1 MSFAR
6 RVLRGS
12 TVAVV
17 RRCSERRYFLRPGSR
32 LNRMIRFLLGSY
44 ARKHGIRLHAF
55 VFMGNHFHLIL
66 TDTKRRLPK
75 FMEELDAMLSR
86 VINKHLG
93 RQGRLWESRPYRHWI
108 LETREE
114 LLQHL
119 VYLAANP
126 VEAWVV
132 RTPDR
137 WPGVISLPSHVNTAL
152 KVTPPPRGLFGRG
165 LEGSALPSESVLKVH
180 VPPFFAKEGAE
191 RYRRLFQTA
200 LDAYL
205 ADLHARRGS
214 YSGRQSAK
222 TLDPFSAPKG
232 SRSGPSFGL
241 IPALTNATKEKRLEL
256 KLWRRAVRDAF
267 HRWRNNK
274 NTVFPQGTWQ
284 VVVRHKARIVPD

>member
-1 MSFAR
+1 MSSAR
-6 RVLRGS
+6 RVLKGS
-12 TVAVV
+12 TLAVV
-17 RRCSERRYFLRPGSR
+17 RRCSERRFFLRPSRR
-32 LNRMIRFLLGSY
+32 LNRVIRFLLGTY
-44 ARKHGIRLHAF
+44 ARKYGIKLHAF

-66 TDTKRRLPK
+66 TDTKRKLPK
-75 FMEELDAMLSR
+75 FMEQLDAMLTR
-86 VINKHLG
+86 VINKHLN
-93 RQGRLWESRPYRHWI
+93 RHGRLWESKPYTSWI
-108 LETREE
+108 FETREE

-119 VYLAANP
+119 VYLVANP

-137 WPGVISLPSHVNTAL
+137 WPGVISLPSHVNVSL
-152 KVTPPPRGLFGRG
+152 KVKPPPGGLFGRG
-165 LEGSALPSESVLKVH
+165 HEGSALPAESVLKVH
-180 VPPFFAKEGAE
+180 VPPFFAKGGAE
-191 RYRRLFQTA
+191 RYRLIFQIA

-205 ADLHARRGS
+205 ADLHAREGS
-214 YSGRQSAK
+214 YSGRESAK

-267 HRWRNNK
+267 HRWRTDR

-284 VVVRHKARIVPD
+284 VVERHKARVVPD